1 MYSIEFRKA
10 VLKLYDYFQS
20 MRKTA
25 KALDVSISSISRW
38 TKDLYPKV
46 RQRVATKTSDALV
59 AFIKTFVSTNPA
71 TTSIEIAAQVLKH
84 FGFPVSKQLISV
96 ILHRLGFSFKR
107 IRKRGKSSKKNV
119 LLQTFIEKYQTFSP
133 NVEIVAIDE
142 SGFDHFP
149 VPIYGYAPKGQPAII
164 EYTPSNDRT
173 RYSLLMAIAKSGK
186 SFSSIEKS
194 MVNGDI
200 FSSFIQTLPFSSNTI
215 LLMDNASI
223 HKTKQFKEIVASK
236 GFEVIY
242 TPPYSPEFNPIELVF
257 GIIKKK
263 FYKSRYNNDNQ
274 LPNIIQNCVCSVDS
288 TIIRNCF
295 SHVERII
302 EAMKTI

>member
-1 MYSIEFRKA
+1 
-10 VLKLYDYFQS
+10 
-20 MRKTA
+20 
-25 KALDVSISSISRW
+25 
-38 TKDLYPKV
+38 
-46 RQRVATKTSDALV
+46 
-59 AFIKTFVSTNPA
+59 
-71 TTSIEIAAQVLKH
+71 
-84 FGFPVSKQLISV
+84 
-96 ILHRLGFSFKR
+96 
-107 IRKRGKSSKKNV
+107 
-119 LLQTFIEKYQTFSP
+119 LQTFIEKYQTFSP